1 MLNFKG
7 VILQRLTETAMT
19 QTPSIKTQQM
29 QVGGMDCAS
38 CALKIEAA
46 LGRLAGVVEVSVSAV
61 TERLTVSYD
70 PQQVTEAE
78 IKNRVV
84 SLGYT
89 VVVERAASN
98 LTMDVMVGGMDCPSC
113 VDKILTSLKK
123 LSGVTEASVNFSTG
137 KLRVSYDPQQVNEAT
152 LRDHITTLG
161 YTVITPTPK
170 VTDDE
175 DHDHNR
181 GHSHGTG
188 EFNLRAEL
196 LPVLLVVALFAVG
209 MIFEE
214 PLHNTP
220 YSLGEYAVF
229 IPAYLLSGWTVLKAA
244 GRNVLRGQVFD
255 ENFLMTI
262 ATVGAI
268 AIHQLPEA
276 VAVMLFYRV
285 GELFQEYSVGRS
297 RRSIKALLEVRPDT
311 ANLKVNG
318 SVKAVS
324 PEAVR
329 VGDIILVK
337 PGEKIP
343 LDGEVLEG
351 NSQVDTSA
359 LTGESVPRT
368 VKVGETVLAGM
379 INQTGVLT
387 VGVTKLFGES
397 SIAKILDLVENATSK
412 KAETEKF
419 ITRFARYYTP
429 VVVILSLAVALLPP
443 LLIPGATH
451 EEWVYRALILL
462 VISCPCG
469 LVISIPLGYFGGVG
483 GAAKRGILVKG
494 SVFLDALTA
503 VRTVVFDKTGTLTKG
518 VFKVTQIVT
527 KNGFSESELLTLA
540 AKVEAHSSHPVAQ
553 SIREAYSQLIDDA
566 DVTDYEEIAGHGI
579 RAKVNNQ
586 TVLAGNDRLL
596 HRENIDHD
604 TCNVE
609 GTVVHLAV
617 DQRYAG
623 YILIADEIKEDAAQA
638 IRDLKRVGVEQTV
651 MLTGDNKVVAQG
663 VANLLGLDSYVAELL
678 PEGKVEAIEKLL
690 SLSGKGKVVFVGD
703 GINDAP
709 VIARVDIGM
718 AMGGL
723 GSDAAIETA
732 DVVIMTD
739 APSKVAQAIQV
750 ARKTRK
756 IVVQNIVLAMV
767 VKGLFII
774 LGIFGVAT
782 LWEAVFADVGVA
794 LLAILNATRVLK

>member
-1 MLNFKG
+1 
-7 VILQRLTETAMT
+7 
-19 QTPSIKTQQM
+19 
-29 QVGGMDCAS
+29 MDCAS
-38 CALKIEAA
+38 CAAKIETA
-46 LGRLAGVVEVSVSAV
+46 LERLAGVVEVSASAA
-61 TERLTVSYD
+61 TERLTVSYN
-70 PQQVTEAE
+70 PHQVTEAD

-89 VVVERAASN
+89 VAVEQPASN
-98 LTMDVMVGGMDCPSC
+98 RTVDIMVGGMDCPSC
-113 VDKILTSLKK
+113 VDKISASLEK
-123 LSGVTEASVNFSTG
+123 LAGITEASVNFSTG
-137 KLRVSYDPQQVNEAT
+137 KLRVSYNPQQVNETT
-152 LRDHITTLG
+152 LRDRVTALG
-161 YTVITPTPK
+161 YAVITPTPK
-170 VTDDE
+170 PYSETY
-175 DHDHNR
+175 DHDHDH
-181 GHSHGTG
+181 GHSHRSG
-188 EFNLRAEL
+188 EFNFKAEIV
-196 LPVLLVVALFAVG
+196 PVLSVIALLAAG

-214 PLHNTP
+214 LLHNTP
-220 YSLGEYAVF
+220 FHVGEYAVF
-229 IPAYLLSGWTVLKAA
+229 IPPYLLSGWTVLKAA
-244 GRNVLRGQVFD
+244 GRNILRGQVFD

-297 RRSIKALLEVRPDT
+297 HRSIKALLEVRPDT
-311 ANLKVNG
+311 ANLKVND

-324 PEAVR
+324 PEEVQ

-337 PGEKIP
+337 PGEKVP

-387 VGVTKLFGES
+387 LRVTKLFGES

-412 KAETEKF
+412 KAKTEKF
-419 ITRFARYYTP
+419 ITQFARYYTP
-429 VVVILSLAVALLPP
+429 IVVILSLAVALLPP
-443 LLIPGATH
+443 LFIPGATH
-451 EEWVYRALILL
+451 AEWVYRALVLL

-494 SVFLDALTA
+494 STFLDALTA
-503 VRTVVFDKTGTLTKG
+503 VRTVVFDKTGTLTQG
-518 VFKVTQIVT
+518 VFKVTQVVT
-527 KNGFSESELLTLA
+527 KNGFSEAELLTLA
-540 AKVEAHSSHPVAQ
+540 AKAESYSSHPIAQ
-553 SIREAYSQLIDDA
+553 SIREAYGQPINDA
-566 DVTDYEEIAGHGI
+566 EVTDYEEIAGHGI

-586 TVLAGNDRLL
+586 MVLAGNERLL

-617 DQRYAG
+617 DRRYTG
-623 YILIADEIKEDAAQA
+623 YILISDEIKEDAAQA
-638 IRDLKRVGVEQTV
+638 IRYLKRVGVEQTV

-663 VANLLGLDSYVAELL
+663 VANRLGLDSYVAELL
-678 PEGKVEAIEKLL
+678 PEGKVEAIEQLL
-690 SLSGKGKVVFVGD
+690 SRSGKGKVVFVGD

-709 VIARVDIGM
+709 VIARADIGM

-739 APSKVAQAIQV
+739 APSKVAEAIQV

-756 IVVQNIVLAMV
+756 IVVQNIVLAMA

-774 LGIFGVAT
+774 LGTLGVAT

-794 LLAILNATRVLK
+794 ILAILNASRALKVSRTDLQTVK